1 MLLPLKN
8 TIIKYL
14 SSGYIGPHGMTDY
27 VHAINNNKLFQL
39 HQVYGLTTC
48 SIALLDVSS
57 QYNVIN
63 LIFFI
68 FSIIHFQRDLPLKS
82 IYQRYLSITTFVVSC
97 LLYNPD
103 LLYVYMLFIHVP
115 NHYIM
120 NWKILQKN
128 KSLSQTILSVST
140 FIMILLG
147 DRFFYL
153 TENNFFIDIIKGII
167 ISHILY
173 EELYI
178 YKKSL

>member
-1 MLLPLKN
+1 
-8 TIIKYL
+8 
-14 SSGYIGPHGMTDY
+14 
-27 VHAINNNKLFQL
+27 
-39 HQVYGLTTC
+39 
-48 SIALLDVSS
+48 
-57 QYNVIN
+57 
-63 LIFFI
+63 
-68 FSIIHFQRDLPLKS
+68 
-82 IYQRYLSITTFVVSC
+82 
-97 LLYNPD
+97 
-103 LLYVYMLFIHVP
+103 
-115 NHYIM
+115 M